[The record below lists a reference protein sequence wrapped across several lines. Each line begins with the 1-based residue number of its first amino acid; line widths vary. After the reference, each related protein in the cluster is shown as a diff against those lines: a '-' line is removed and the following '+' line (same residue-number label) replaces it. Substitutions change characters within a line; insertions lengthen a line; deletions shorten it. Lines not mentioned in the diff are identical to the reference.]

1 MYSLIIIDDE
11 KEILDGLSNFYPWK
25 QIGFE
30 VIGSFS
36 YATAAL
42 DFCERIMPDVVL
54 TDIRLPFKS
63 GFDVLKELC
72 IKEPHPLFCVMSA
85 YDEFKYAKEAIQYG
99 VQNYLVKP
107 VSFDELTRTF
117 TKIKST
123 LDSRAV
129 SFGSQTDTASY
140 STLIRHALEIMKKR
154 TRDCTLCTVA
164 EELEVS
170 EAYLSRLF
178 KKETKINFQKYLQDV
193 KMNLAVSMLE
203 SSIKYKNR
211 EIAEAL
217 GYTDSQNFCRVFRKV
232 YGISPQEYRERRKK
246 AK

>member
-11 KEILDGLSNFYPWK
+11 KEILDGLTNFYPWK

-42 DFCERIMPDVVL
+42 DFCKNTMPDVVL

-63 GFDVLKELC
+63 GFDILKELC
-72 IKEPHPLFCVMSA
+72 TEDPHPFFCVMSA
-85 YDEFKYAKEAIQYG
+85 YDEFQYAKEAIQYG
-99 VQNYLVKP
+99 VQDYLVKP
-107 VSFDELTRTF
+107 VSFEELTRTF
-117 TKIKST
+117 TKIKSS
-123 LDSRAV
+123 LDSRAIPFD
-129 SFGSQTDTASY
+129 SKNDSASY
-140 STLIRHALEIMKKR
+140 NTLVSHAIEIMKKR
-154 TRDCTLCTVA
+154 TRECTLCTVA

-178 KKETKINFQKYLQDV
+178 KKETNTNFQKYLQDV

-203 SSIKYKNR
+203 SPIKYKNR

-217 GYTDSQNFCRVFRKV
+217 GYTDSQNFCRTFRKV